1 AATAAAESYPER
13 PITLIVPLA
22 PCGST
27 DVIARIL
34 AKGLQ
39 SSLGRPVTVENI
51 TGAGGSLG
59 IGRLTRA
66 RPDGYT
72 IGIGHWGTNVA
83 NGAIYSLQYDVA
95 RDVEPVAL
103 IATQPL
109 LIDAKKS
116 IPADDLKG
124 LIAWLKANGDHASQ
138 GNAGIGTPTHLAG
151 ILFQRAT
158 STSPQR
164 LPSRTA
170 APSVH
175 AIIAASI

>member
-1 AATAAAESYPER
+1 MLVAPARAADESFPER

-22 PCGST
+22 PGGST

-39 SSLGRPVTVENI
+39 TSLGRPVAVENI

-66 RPDGYT
+66 SPDGYT

-116 IPADDLKG
+116 VPADDLKG
-124 LIAWLKANGDHASQ
+124 LIGWLKANADHAS
-138 GNAGIGTPTHLAG
+138 
-151 ILFQRAT
+151 
-158 STSPQR
+158 
-164 LPSRTA
+164 
-170 APSVH
+170 
-175 AIIAASI
+175 